1 MDDLPRGLEG
11 PFRDNP
17 GYKGHGRVL
26 PLLQRPV
33 PTSHPPVLHG
43 TCTWGSA
50 RVKPVQKTCLS
61 NVEKCK
67 CRVWNIEI
75 RIFQLQLSN
84 SRRVL
89 LLHKTQSPSTPP
101 TMAEN
106 TGEHPETP
114 PCCSAP
120 PLAKVT
126 RAQCRVS
133 SSSCFSSCALH
144 PLLSTTDCFL
154 QQSAT
159 LLCPPLSRSICIPGL
174 FGLCVY
180 IYFTVLAPSFYL
192 LGLHSAPSCFF
203 PFMFPVSRIAQFITE
218 YHPVTLYHTHL
229 LLPLLQPV
237 AQPEQAGG

>member
-11 PFRDNP
+11 LFRDNP

-26 PLLQRPV
+26 PLLQRLV

-43 TCTWGSA
+43 TCTWGSV

-67 CRVWNIEI
+67 CRVWDSEI

-101 TMAEN
+101 TTAEN

-120 PLAKVT
+120 PLAKVA

-180 IYFTVLAPSFYL
+180 IYFTVLAPSFCL

-203 PFMFPVSRIAQFITE
+203 PFMFPVS
-218 YHPVTLYHTHL
+218 
-229 LLPLLQPV
+229 
-237 AQPEQAGG
+237 